1 MRRFLYLII
10 TTLLLV
16 QLPEQG
22 VAAVDTNLP
31 KDVLQAQHALN
42 SLTKVQA
49 DFTMTTTNG
58 QSLTGTFYLNRP
70 GKLRF
75 DFAPPIEDFIVAD
88 GRFIYFYDA
97 ELEEQSNA
105 PIGSTL
111 ADFLLRDDI
120 RLSGDIA
127 VTRIMRAAGL
137 LQITLTQSDDPGAG
151 ELILGFD
158 EGSFD
163 LRKWRVIDSL
173 GNITEVELS
182 NVNENPVFTRD
193 LFFYIDPK
201 KERSY
206 NE

>member
-75 DFAPPIEDFIVAD
+75 
-88 GRFIYFYDA
+88 IYFYDA

-137 LQITLTQSDDPGAG
+137 VQITLTQSDDPGAG